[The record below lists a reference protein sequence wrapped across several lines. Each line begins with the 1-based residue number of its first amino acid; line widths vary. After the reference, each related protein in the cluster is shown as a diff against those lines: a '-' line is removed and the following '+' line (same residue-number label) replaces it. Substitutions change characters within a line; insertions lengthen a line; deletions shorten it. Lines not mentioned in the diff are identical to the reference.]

1 MLVSKVS
8 NLITSAKAACNSR
21 TWFTVYFILE
31 GSEQKVESVILD
43 DNGTSAG
50 TSFLDQGTLILL
62 SLAYIIGKRR
72 EVMTSQTK
80 SVKQWDWLAHS
91 ERTR

>member
-1 MLVSKVS
+1 MLEELGKLAQAQVLMLVSKVS

-21 TWFTVYFILE
+21 TLFTVYFILE

-62 SLAYIIGKRR
+62 SLTDIIGKRSDDI
-72 EVMTSQTK
+72 TN
-80 SVKQWDWLAHS
+80 
-91 ERTR
+91 

>member
-1 MLVSKVS
+1 MEELGKLAQAQVLMLVSKVS

-43 DNGTSAG
+43 DNGTSVGA
-50 TSFLDQGTLILL
+50 SFLDQGTLILF
-62 SLAYIIGKRR
+62 SL
-72 EVMTSQTK
+72 T
-80 SVKQWDWLAHS
+80 L
-91 ERTR
+91 

>member
-1 MLVSKVS
+1 MEELGKLAQAQVLMLVSKVS
-8 NLITSAKAACNSR
+8 NLITSAKVACNSR

-62 SLAYIIGKRR
+62 SLTYIIGKRSDDI
-72 EVMTSQTK
+72 TN
-80 SVKQWDWLAHS
+80 
-91 ERTR
+91 